1 MINYTY
7 FLSEKKNVWIILCTV
22 WFGAISFLVFE
33 SQPSNNFN
41 CWLWIIKLENL
52 RVEFTFP
59 SLFITE
65 IVVIVGYIVH
75 GRMRWMHPNTN
86 LSTVCKLH
94 LQVYTYFVYFR
105 WVLGLLE
112 FQAEVLVKPEV
123 LNLIRLLGL
132 LEVLG
137 LLQVLALLKVLELLE
152 VLG

>member
-1 MINYTY
+1 
-7 FLSEKKNVWIILCTV
+7 
-22 WFGAISFLVFE
+22 
-33 SQPSNNFN
+33 
-41 CWLWIIKLENL
+41 
-52 RVEFTFP
+52 
-59 SLFITE
+59 
-65 IVVIVGYIVH
+65 
-75 GRMRWMHPNTN
+75 MHPNTN
-86 LSTVCKLH
+86 LSTVSKLH